1 MSCKEEGVGLLCHL
15 PLTTEREQE
24 ELRTEI
30 KTSDQITD
38 QYPLT
43 TAVINSQYTISPAPL
58 PGVSLMGGGG
68 LLLPCEG
75 VGEAGGGGGAGPLVG
90 VWPPGEGAV
99 LLLLR
104 EL

>member
-1 MSCKEEGVGLLCHL
+1 MS
-15 PLTTEREQE
+15 
-24 ELRTEI
+24 
-30 KTSDQITD
+30 
-38 QYPLT
+38 
-43 TAVINSQYTISPAPL
+43 SPAPL